1 MLITAKEAATI
12 LHCHPETIRRWCRD
26 GKIPYEY
33 SEIRKNGLLVD
44 SDDIYRSRLHA
55 KGPSFHSNELYTMGD
70 RLIYLRTKKQ
80 QSIIVAS
87 YYLHM
92 DERQLSL
99 IERNKKVPA
108 LRVLKKLARYYGV
121 TTDYLLCMDLEED
134 YDESKA

>member
-33 SEIRKNGLLVD
+33 SERKNGILVD

-55 KGPSFHSNELYTMGD
+55 KGLSFHTKELYTMGD

-80 QSIIVAS
+80 QSIVVAS

-134 YDESKA
+134 YDGTEA

>member
-33 SEIRKNGLLVD
+33 SEIGKNGLLVD

-70 RLIYLRTKKQ
+70 RLIYLRTRKQ
-80 QSIIVAS
+80 QSIVVAS

-134 YDESKA
+134 NDESKA

>member
-44 SDDIYRSRLHA
+44 SDDIHRSRLHA
-55 KGPSFHSNELYTMGD
+55 KGPSFHSKELYTMGD

-80 QSIIVAS
+80 QSIVVAS

-92 DERQLSL
+92 DKRQLSL

-108 LRVLKKLARYYGV
+108 MRVLKKLARYYGV

>member
-33 SEIRKNGLLVD
+33 SNRKNGILVE

-55 KGPSFHSNELYTMGD
+55 KGPSYHKNHLCTTGD
-70 RLIYLRTKKQ
+70 RLIYLRTKKRE
-80 QSIIVAS
+80 SIIMAS
-87 YYLHM
+87 YGMHI
-92 DERQLSL
+92 DQRQLSQ
-99 IERNKKVPA
+99 IERNRKQPA
-108 LRVLKKLARYYGV
+108 IKVLKKIAKYYGV

-134 YDESKA
+134 NDESKA

>member
-55 KGPSFHSNELYTMGD
+55 KGPSFHSNELCTMGD
-70 RLIYLRTKKQ
+70 RLIYLRTRKQ
-80 QSIIVAS
+80 QSIVVAS

-134 YDESKA
+134 NDESKA